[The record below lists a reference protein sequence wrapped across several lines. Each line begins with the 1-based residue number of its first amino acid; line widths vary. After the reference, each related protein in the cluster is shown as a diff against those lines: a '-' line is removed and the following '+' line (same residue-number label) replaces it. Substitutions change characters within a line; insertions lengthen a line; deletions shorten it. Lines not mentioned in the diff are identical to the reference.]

1 MLEFYDTCWLIRSIL
16 SGVRSLGLGQSWF
29 YYLCTGHPWVS
40 YLVPQFS
47 SIVLC
52 LVRINQG
59 YPNKSLGHLFM
70 VKMLLIY
77 YYHCY
82 YLLYTYSKPSITL
95 GTKNTIINRKEIAC
109 SSGKLR
115 LSICCPSRLFFPLQ
129 SLQLCI
135 GSSPQTS
142 PLLRPFLTT
151 GSKREPQLLYHII
164 LFSSYHLSLSDI
176 IVHIC
181 LLIYYQFLSIRA

>member
-77 YYHCY
+77 
-82 YLLYTYSKPSITL
+82 LL
-95 GTKNTIINRKEIAC
+95 
-109 SSGKLR
+109 
-115 LSICCPSRLFFPLQ
+115 
-129 SLQLCI
+129 
-135 GSSPQTS
+135 
-142 PLLRPFLTT
+142 
-151 GSKREPQLLYHII
+151 
-164 LFSSYHLSLSDI
+164 LSLLLFI
-176 IVHIC
+176 IYLFKAKHYVRHQEYHYQQERNS
-181 LLIYYQFLSIRA
+181 LL

>member
-59 YPNKSLGHLFM
+59 NPNKSLGHLFM

-77 YYHCY
+77 
-82 YLLYTYSKPSITL
+82 L
-95 GTKNTIINRKEIAC
+95 
-109 SSGKLR
+109 
-115 LSICCPSRLFFPLQ
+115 
-129 SLQLCI
+129 
-135 GSSPQTS
+135 
-142 PLLRPFLTT
+142 
-151 GSKREPQLLYHII
+151 
-164 LFSSYHLSLSDI
+164 LSLLLFI
-176 IVHIC
+176 IYLFKAKHYVRHQEYHYQQERNS
-181 LLIYYQFLSIRA
+181 LL